1 MMKIT
6 KRQLRRIIREALIRE
21 QEEGTDSYL
30 EKLGNKELKTI
41 LLMIVG
47 AKNKL
52 AHKVVLLLADGVPDE
67 KLRGAIRVVR
77 RGLDE
82 EDRNKLD
89 NVGIEAVKGMANR

>member
-1 MMKIT
+1 MKIT
-6 KRQLRRIIREALIRE
+6 KQQLTKIIKEALIRE

-47 AKNKL
+47 SKNEL
-52 AHKVVLLLADGVPDE
+52 AHRVVLFLAGGVPDE
-67 KLRGAIRVVR
+67 KLREAIRVVR
-77 RGLDE
+77 RGLDK

-89 NVGIEAVKGMANR
+89 NVGIEAVKGMENR